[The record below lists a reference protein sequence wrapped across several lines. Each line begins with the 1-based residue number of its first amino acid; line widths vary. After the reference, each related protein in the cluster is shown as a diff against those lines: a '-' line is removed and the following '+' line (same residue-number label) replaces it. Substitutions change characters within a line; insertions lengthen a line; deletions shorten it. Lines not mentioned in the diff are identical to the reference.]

1 MPENESCQYIART
14 ISRLVHKLYRQR
26 KSYMNAKLADTGLKG
41 PMYMLLTTLD
51 HVPGS
56 SQDFMAQHI
65 GIDKSGI
72 ARAAHKLEKL
82 GYIRREIDD
91 DNRRQY
97 RMYLTEKGSELLPVI
112 RGYLSEWGRM
122 LTKGL
127 SEHQVL
133 EVINLMEH
141 MSRNAEQ

>member
-1 MPENESCQYIART
+1 MKENESRQDIART
-14 ISRLVHKLYRQR
+14 ISRLVLQLYRQR
-26 KSYMNAKLADTGLKG
+26 KSYMNTKLADTGLKG

-72 ARAAHKLEKL
+72 ARAARELEKL

-91 DNRRQY
+91 GNRRQY
-97 RMYLTEKGSELLPVI
+97 RMYLTEKGSEQLPVI

-127 SEHQVL
+127 SEDQVL
-133 EVINLMEH
+133 EAISLMEH
-141 MSRNAEQ
+141 MRKNAEQ

>member
-1 MPENESCQYIART
+1 MPENELCQDIART

-26 KSYMNAKLADTGLKG
+26 RSYINTKLADTGLKG
-41 PMYMLLTTLD
+41 PMYILLTTLD
-51 HVPGS
+51 HFPGS
-56 SQDFMAQHI
+56 SQDFMAQRI
-65 GIDKSGI
+65 DIDKSVI
-72 ARAAHKLEKL
+72 ARAARELEKL

-91 DNRRQY
+91 GNRRQY
-97 RMYLTEKGSELLPVI
+97 CMYLTEKGSELLPVI

>member
-1 MPENESCQYIART
+1 MPENESRQDIDRT
-14 ISRLVHKLYRQR
+14 ISRLILKLYKQR
-26 KSYMNAKLADTGLKG
+26 RIYMNAKLADTGLKG

-51 HVPGS
+51 RFPGS
-56 SQDFMAQHI
+56 NQDFMAQHI

-72 ARAAHKLEKL
+72 ARAARALEKL

-97 RMYLTEKGSELLPVI
+97 RMYLTEKGSELVPVI
-112 RGYLSEWGRM
+112 RGYLNEWGRM

-127 SEHQVL
+127 SEQQVL
-133 EVINLMEH
+133 EVIKLMEH
-141 MSRNAEQ
+141 MSKNAEQ

>member
-1 MPENESCQYIART
+1 
-14 ISRLVHKLYRQR
+14 
-26 KSYMNAKLADTGLKG
+26 MNTKLADTGLKG
-41 PMYMLLTTLD
+41 PMYILLITLD
-51 HVPGS
+51 HFPGS
-56 SQDFMAQHI
+56 NQDFMAQHI

-72 ARAAHKLEKL
+72 ARAARELEKL

-97 RMYLTEKGSELLPVI
+97 RMYLTEKGKELLPVI
-112 RGYLSEWGRM
+112 RGHLSEWGRM

-133 EVINLMEH
+133 EVIRLMEH
-141 MSRNAEQ
+141 MVKNAEQ

>member
-1 MPENESCQYIART
+1 
-14 ISRLVHKLYRQR
+14 
-26 KSYMNAKLADTGLKG
+26 MNAKLADTGLKG

-51 HVPGS
+51 RFPGS
-56 SQDFMAQHI
+56 NQDFMAQHI

-72 ARAAHKLEKL
+72 ARAARALEKL

-97 RMYLTEKGSELLPVI
+97 RMYLTDKGRELLPVI

-133 EVINLMEH
+133 EVIRLMEH
-141 MSRNAEQ
+141 MVKNAEQ